1 MHITKR
7 QLKKQ
12 LGPVKANMIPGIET
26 TITNHGTQQKIT
38 VLCVELN
45 QRTPGGNKRRAFKI
59 VSAAADCVP
68 FLFASEQA

>member
-12 LGPVKANMIPGIET
+12 LGPVKANMIPGIKT
-26 TITNHGTQQKIT
+26 KITNHATQQKIT

-45 QRTPGGNKRRAFKI
+45 KRTAGGNKRRAFKI
-59 VSAAADCVP
+59 ISAAADCVP
-68 FLFASEQA
+68 LGFASLEA